1 MKAESLC
8 AAIIIVTILAMGWY
22 AHTQKT
28 LVEDLRGELAA
39 CALRAMNAERAAQEQ
54 QTLQ

>member
-1 MKAESLC
+1 MKAESVYT
-8 AAIIIVTILAMGWY
+8 AIIIATILGMGWY
-22 AHTQKT
+22 AHAQKASA
-28 LVEDLRGELAA
+28 EDLRGELAA